1 MGFLEYKLARGL
13 EFRLK
18 LNPNVQAQPL
28 AILNVEATQNPK
40 KNPNPVNRFKVSA
53 TLVLRVLGFLE
64 VRVGERVGVKL
75 NAKAQAKLL
84 ANPFSYVNVGLAKS
98 LVVRLLHL

>member
-1 MGFLEYKLARGL
+1 MKYELVKES
-13 EFRLK
+13 EFRL
-18 LNPNVQAQPL
+18 
-28 AILNVEATQNPK
+28 
-40 KNPNPVNRFKVSA
+40 
-53 TLVLRVLGFLE
+53 
-64 VRVGERVGVKL
+64 KL